1 MDITGIIFNLLHT
14 DPAPMV
20 SVGVSGS
27 LFTGNRVTF
36 VCNVEV
42 SASILSTVRP
52 VAVWRRG
59 TTLLFNNSRISVSEL
74 VSTGSTSLFES
85 NLTISSI
92 EAADSGN
99 YTCEASLVLITTND
113 VVSTNSSLV
122 SIAVEGEPD
131 LLSVLLYAVVVVVCC
146 CLCITLKFTLK

>member
-20 SVGVSGS
+20 SVGVNGS

-36 VCNVEV
+36 TCSVEV
-42 SASILSTVRP
+42 SVSVLSTVRP

-59 TTLLFNNSRISVSEL
+59 TTQLFNNSRISVSEL
-74 VSTGSTSLFES
+74 VSTGSTSLYES

-131 LLSVLLYAVVVVVCC
+131 LLSVLLFAVVVVVCC